1 MPIDKHTG
9 EFIDLTEAKELTNT
23 YQAAF
28 PTEPKCFFLGSDKIQ
43 SVIDQE
49 GCVGIR
55 MYRAFDVVRNEQNVV
70 IVGVN
75 ANGND
80 MTDGLLLDRAEKCP
94 NVCDTTSPLSN

>member
-9 EFIDLTEAKELTNT
+9 EFIDLTEAKEMTNS

-28 PTEPKCFFLGSDKIQ
+28 PNEPKCFFLGSEKLQ
-43 SVIDQE
+43 SVIDQD
-49 GCVGIR
+49 GCIGLR

-70 IVGVN
+70 IVGVD

-80 MTDGLLLDRAEKCP
+80 MTSGLLLDRSEICP
-94 NVCDTTSPLSN
+94 NSCDPTSPLS

>member
-9 EFIDLTEAKELTNT
+9 EFIDLTEAKEMTNS

-28 PTEPKCFFLGSDKIQ
+28 PNEPKCFFVGSDKLQ
-43 SVIDQE
+43 SVIDQD
-49 GCVGIR
+49 GCVGVR

-70 IVGVN
+70 MVGVD

-80 MTDGLLLDRAEKCP
+80 MTDGLLLDRLKPCP
-94 NVCDTTSPLSN
+94 QDCDSNSPLS

>member
-9 EFIDLTEAKELTNT
+9 EFIDLTEAKELTNA

-28 PTEPKCFFLGSDKIQ
+28 PTEPRCFFIGRDKLQ

-49 GCVGIR
+49 GCIGVR

-70 IVGVN
+70 IVGVD
-75 ANGND
+75 ANGSD
-80 MTDGLLLDRAEKCP
+80 MTDGLLLDKTVPCP
-94 NVCDTTSPLSN
+94 NDCDTVSPLNQ